1 MFLLHHTSALYLY
14 CHEVAGAMVHNKNAF
29 ISDMYDSL
37 FRVTLYIGANIRKYL
52 FIRLQNIQSVDT

>member
-1 MFLLHHTSALYLY
+1 
-14 CHEVAGAMVHNKNAF
+14 MVHNKNAF